1 MKKRGRWIDMK
12 KLMVIVFIIFGAFL
26 TLCLYRTYAY
36 DTSVVEEVPSTTD
49 LEYTFKIGNSSIK
62 QITVDS
68 GETRYYDI
76 VLGNPNNAKISYSV
90 YYEMISPS
98 TKPDD
103 YKIEYTFKST
113 GNSTGIVNNNG
124 NITLNIVVTNTSS
137 SAVTVK
143 LGTVAGYVKGGE
155 LLLGSGQEVI
165 PRQPVLATNL
175 IKALTDNTTGDNGS
189 GVYKIEHESLGD
201 VEFYGDDTMYFAPV
215 TNEIMSSSIDYR
227 YYGPSPNNY
236 ICLDMEGSSTCP
248 DKNLYRIIGSMYDE
262 LEGADRTKVVKATVL
277 TDNNNV
283 SGWSFDYKSDGT
295 YSNMWAQATDTRGT
309 LDSSIQNNYS
319 DSLTSGSTLMQLLN
333 SGAWWNSTTGI
344 YYNYSSDGVISTNV
358 DFRNLGP
365 NSNVK
370 KYIQKSRYYI
380 NNYEDG
386 FQQNLNLYYI
396 ERARTDDYSLYWEGY
411 VGLPYISDYGYA
423 AGINCFDTL
432 SNSAVKN
439 VEECNGRTWLN
450 YQNIQYPLL
459 LYYVYDTKHPWILYS
474 NTLAS
479 IPSDAFWVQPSL
491 PSFYLTSNTLITNGD
506 GSIDNPYLIGL

>member
-1 MKKRGRWIDMK
+1 
-12 KLMVIVFIIFGAFL
+12 
-26 TLCLYRTYAY
+26 
-36 DTSVVEEVPSTTD
+36 
-49 LEYTFKIGNSSIK
+49 
-62 QITVDS
+62 
-68 GETRYYDI
+68 
-76 VLGNPNNAKISYSV
+76 
-90 YYEMISPS
+90 
-98 TKPDD
+98 
-103 YKIEYTFKST
+103 
-113 GNSTGIVNNNG
+113 
-124 NITLNIVVTNTSS
+124 
-137 SAVTVK
+137 
-143 LGTVAGYVKGGE
+143 
-155 LLLGSGQEVI
+155 
-165 PRQPVLATNL
+165 
-175 IKALTDNTTGDNGS
+175 
-189 GVYKIEHESLGD
+189 
-201 VEFYGDDTMYFAPV
+201 
-215 TNEIMSSSIDYR
+215 
-227 YYGPSPNNY
+227 
-236 ICLDMEGSSTCP
+236 MEGASTCP

-262 LEGADRTKVVKATVL
+262 LEGADRIKVVKATVL

-344 YYNYSSDGVISTNV
+344 YYNYSSDGVVSTNV

-380 NNYEDG
+380 NNYADG
-386 FQQNLNLYYI
+386 YQEELNLYYI

-432 SNSAVKN
+432 SNSTVKN

-450 YQNIQYPLL
+450 YPKITYPLL
-459 LYYVYDTKHPWILYS
+459 LYYDYDTKYPCILYS

-479 IPSDAFWVQPSL
+479 IPFLANENQRAV
-491 PSFYLTSNTLITNGD
+491 PSFYLTSSTLIISGD